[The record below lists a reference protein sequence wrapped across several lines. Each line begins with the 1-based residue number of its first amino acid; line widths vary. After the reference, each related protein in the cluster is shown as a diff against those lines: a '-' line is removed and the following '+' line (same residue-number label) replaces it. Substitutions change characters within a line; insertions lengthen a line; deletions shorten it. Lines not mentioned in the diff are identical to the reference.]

1 MLDLSDPSHQGLC
14 VVVLVLVI
22 SAYLFFAREAPTVY
36 GERPKDALKNGK
48 QRQVEQPSPK
58 TKRAKAARVPK
69 SASSSSGRRQRSR
82 LQHCPYRTLC
92 ARVALGTPV
101 RETAIATYHNNLGDS
116 L

>member
-14 VVVLVLVI
+14 VAVLVLVI

-48 QRQVEQPSPK
+48 QRQVEPSPK

-92 ARVALGTPV
+92 ARVALGTPAA
-101 RETAIATYHNNLGDS
+101 RQLSNLGDS